1 MSTSDLTFPAPRI
14 VLTMKLS
21 APDMDQL
28 MSLIEQIAGSVDDR
42 DRIAAVRVDKVA
54 CCAEL
59 DLADR
64 PLDPQRLH

>member
-14 VLTMKLS
+14 VLTVKLS

-28 MSLIEQIAGSVDDR
+28 VTLIEQVAGTVDDR
-42 DRIAAVRVDKVA
+42 DRIAAVRVNEVA

-64 PLDPQRLH
+64 PLVPQRLH